1 MIVSFE
7 IHTFVGG
14 EWKIDSIFD
23 SRDLALSE
31 ARRID
36 EGTRYSAVRVIEESF
51 DEATQR
57 VNSRT
62 IFRGTKVDEENA
74 GALERKKQVR
84 SEVQARDAKKK
95 TQKKQAA
102 RVQADKKK
110 KKNRQNAVFMVFVK
124 ATGIVVFGTGVI
136 IGIRYLAMHF

>member
-1 MIVSFE
+1 MIVSYE
-7 IHTFVGG
+7 IHTFVSG

-57 VNSRT
+57 VNSWT
-62 IFRGTKVDEENA
+62 IFRGTKVDKGNA
-74 GALERKKQVR
+74 NALERKKQIR
-84 SEVQARDAKKK
+84 TEVQAKDAKKK
-95 TQKKQAA
+95 TQKKQVA
-102 RVQADKKK
+102 RVEAEKKQK
-110 KKNRQNAVFMVFVK
+110 KSLQGAYLMVFLK

-136 IGIRYLAMHF
+136 IGIRYLAVHF

>member
-1 MIVSFE
+1 MIVSYE

-36 EGTRYSAVRVIEESF
+36 EGKRYSAVRVIEESF
-51 DEATQR
+51 DEGTQR

-62 IFRGTKVDEENA
+62 IYRGSKIDDENA
-74 GALERKKQVR
+74 DALERKKRVR
-84 SEVQARDAKKK
+84 TEVQARDAKKK
-95 TQKKQAA
+95 IEKKQAA
-102 RVQADKKK
+102 RAQAQKTK
-110 KKNRQNAVFMVFVK
+110 KKNFQGAMLMVFLK
-124 ATGIVVFGTGVI
+124 ATGIVIFGAGVI
-136 IGIRYLAMHF
+136 IGIRYLALHF